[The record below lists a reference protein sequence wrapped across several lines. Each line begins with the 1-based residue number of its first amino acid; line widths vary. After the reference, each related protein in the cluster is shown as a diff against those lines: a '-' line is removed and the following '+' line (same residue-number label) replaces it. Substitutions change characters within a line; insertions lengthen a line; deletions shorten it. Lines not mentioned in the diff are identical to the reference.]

1 MAIPNYRIV
10 LTQEHWDRM
19 HGGDVAAPIAR
30 AEQDPKIRAAAA
42 TRTIEIDYS
51 YGDLNNIY
59 RLLRQMI
66 GGNRKQW
73 AEQYGTDAF
82 KAEEQARIEQ
92 SRDALRAAE
101 GPDGNPNDAHAPAEP
116 TNAAEALT
124 AVLGDAPGICLGHRH
139 DQAQAYQFLANAT
152 DRPADFGIAG
162 GMLFVEEL
170 PGVFQ
175 AEVTAYL
182 TAAQAPAW
190 SAAITAFFDRIAA
203 DRGLNGATKLD
214 AVLARAR
221 ANGLLVY
228 GIDSGENSPAL
239 SADAC
244 YPEMRCANMNAY
256 GKAVMDAAIAANP
269 DRKFVAFCGSAH
281 SNTHEGGVPGF
292 SQIYNIPAVKLDDTG
307 RVKRDDENR
316 ALRGMPDKDVQLFV
330 DRYTLALEQHQGRAP
345 SPDAPNGAAL
355 KAFAL
360 QEGQRLKAAGRLPDF
375 AALDAVGDP
384 AERQRQRQAMLGQ
397 LDNLVAAQ
405 PAAGPWRPY
414 VPPPPANNAAAAA
427 NQAPARRAGW
437 CEWLTGL
444 VGC

>member
-10 LTQEHWDRM
+10 LPQEHWDRM
-19 HGGDVAAPIAR
+19 HGGDIAATIAR
-30 AEQDPKIRAAAA
+30 AERDPKIRANPGA
-42 TRTIEIDYS
+42 RRFEIDYS

-59 RLLRQMI
+59 RVFRQMI
-66 GGNRKQW
+66 GGNRKEW
-73 AEQYGTDAF
+73 AERYGTDAF
-82 KAEEQARIEQ
+82 KLEEQTRIEQ
-92 SRDALRAAE
+92 SRDALRDNG
-101 GPDGNPNDAHAPAEP
+101 GPERNPNDDTAPDEP
-116 TNAAEALT
+116 TDAAQALT
-124 AVLGDAPGICLGHRH
+124 GALGDAPGICLGHRH
-139 DQAQAYQFLANAT
+139 DRLESYQFLANAT

-182 TAAQAPAW
+182 TAAGEAPAW
-190 SAAITAFFDRIAA
+190 SAAISAFFDRIAA
-203 DRGLNGATKLD
+203 DRGLNGATRLD

-239 SADAC
+239 SANAS

-256 GKAVMDAAIAANP
+256 AKVVMDTAIAANP
-269 DRKFVAFCGSAH
+269 DRKFVAFCGAAH
-281 SNTHEGGVPGF
+281 SNTHEGGVPGL
-292 SQIYNIPAVKLDDTG
+292 SQLYNIPAVKLDADG
-307 RVKRDDENR
+307 LVKRDDENR
-316 ALRGMPDKDVQLFV
+316 ALRGMPEKDVQLFV
-330 DRYTLALEQHQGRAP
+330 DRYTLVLEQHQGRAP

-375 AALDAVGDP
+375 AALAAVGD
-384 AERQRQRQAMLGQ
+384 AGERERQRQAMLGQ

-414 VPPPPANNAAAAA
+414 VPPPPVNNAAP
-427 NQAPARRAGW
+427 NPAPARRVGW
-437 CEWLTGL
+437 CEWLTSL
-444 VGC
+444 VRS